1 MRVPK
6 NGKKYNHSC
15 GKKTLWQ
22 RNPSS
27 FENIF
32 QLKKEERKKR
42 KKREKR
48 GKKGERRKGGKIG
61 AGDNSLKYFYAPVM
75 IVFEG
80 VFSVMV
86 VMHINFSNL
95 KNKWID
101 KVLKF
106 NRISECK
113 PETIH
118 IMDV

>member
-1 MRVPK
+1 MKKK
-6 NGKKYNHSC
+6 NTFFGTRGKGICHYTIK
-15 GKKTLWQ
+15 
-22 RNPSS
+22 
-27 FENIF
+27 
-32 QLKKEERKKR
+32 KKEE
-42 KKREKR
+42 
-48 GKKGERRKGGKIG
+48 KGEEWGWR
-61 AGDNSLKYFYAPVM
+61 YFSEIFLRPPPSPFVIIY
-75 IVFEG
+75 EG
-80 VFSVMV
+80 VFSIMV

>member
-42 KKREKR
+42 KKREK
-48 GKKGERRKGGKIG
+48 KGEKRRKKKRGEDWG
-61 AGDNSLKYFYAPVM
+61 
-75 IVFEG
+75 
-80 VFSVMV
+80 
-86 VMHINFSNL
+86 
-95 KNKWID
+95 W
-101 KVLKF
+101 
-106 NRISECK
+106 R
-113 PETIH
+113 
-118 IMDV
+118 